1 MPTDSRLKYIDSQI
15 ADIGS
20 QDVVDQITN
29 RYADADSV
37 NLGLEGFEGFEGF
50 EGGIHVG
57 RARTIFLVFAAMIMI
72 LYVLDERF

>member
-15 ADIGS
+15 ADLGS
-20 QDVVDQITN
+20 QDVVDQATN
-29 RYADADSV
+29 RYSDSD

-72 LYVLDERF
+72 LYVLDE